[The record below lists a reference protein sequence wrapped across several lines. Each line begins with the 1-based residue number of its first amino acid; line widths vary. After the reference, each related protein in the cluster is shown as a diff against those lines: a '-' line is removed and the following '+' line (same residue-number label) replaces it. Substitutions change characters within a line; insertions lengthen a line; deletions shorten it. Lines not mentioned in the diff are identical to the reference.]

1 MIPANELSVPSGALT
16 ERVILVSGAHGG
28 LGEAAARACA
38 AAGATVLLLGRRVPK
53 LNRLYDAIVAS
64 GSPTPALI
72 PLDLEGAAPADYE
85 QVLQR
90 IDDEFGRL
98 DGLLH
103 CAAFF
108 KGLASIGNS
117 GADDWVRGIHANL
130 SAPVL
135 LTQACLPMLLRAP
148 DSAVVFTVNAPA
160 ATQGAFW
167 GAYGVAQA
175 ALRSLIGTLAAEH
188 EAGPLRVHGFEPGPM
203 RTALRSRAWFG
214 ENAGQWPLPSAY
226 AQALAFLLTADAASH
241 QGQVL
246 AVRA

>member
-1 MIPANELSVPSGALT
+1 MIPVNDLSVPDGALAG
-16 ERVILVSGAHGG
+16 RVILISGAHGG
-28 LGEAAARACA
+28 LGEAAAKACA

-64 GSPTPALI
+64 GAPTPAII
-72 PLDLEGAAPADYE
+72 PLDLEGASPADYE
-85 QVLQR
+85 QILQR
-90 IDDEFGRL
+90 IEDECGRL

-103 CAAFF
+103 CAASF

-117 GADDWVRGIHANL
+117 AADDWVRGIHANL

-135 LTQACLPMLLRAP
+135 LTQACLPLLLHAP
-148 DSAVVFTVNAPA
+148 DSAVVFSVNATT

-167 GAYGVAQA
+167 GAYGVAQS
-175 ALRSLIGTLAAEH
+175 ALRALIGTLSAEH

-203 RTALRSRAWFG
+203 RTALRARAWFS

-226 AQALAFLLTADAASH
+226 AQALVFLLTPDAAPH
-241 QGQVL
+241 QGKVL